1 MRHRDFSTACCIGT
15 QPRATPIFPT
25 ATGLPTPT
33 PTSAADRSRRLHA
46 QVQRRRA
53 QQVALRWILEKGA
66 CYTCQTTSRQH
77 FQEDIDVF
85 DFELSAKDL
94 AFLDGENLV
103 L

>member
-1 MRHRDFSTACCIGT
+1 M
-15 QPRATPIFPT
+15 PV
-25 ATGLPTPT
+25 
-33 PTSAADRSRRLHA
+33 AADVDYEALARRTEHYSGADLKSLARDGAYAPVRRLLA
-46 QVQRRRA
+46 A
-53 QQVALRWILEKGA
+53 KTPQQIALKWILAKGA
-66 CYTCQTTSRQH
+66 TYTCQTTSKKH